1 MIITRTA
8 SAIAIVLASLS
19 GVIGSE
25 VRASEDSLARAKDL
39 YASAAYDEALALLN
53 QFNDSSPSEAVE
65 VDQYRA
71 FCLLALGRRDDASK
85 VIQQIVEAD
94 PSFQPSETQA
104 SPRLQAAFRD
114 VRRRVLPSIVRQSYA
129 DGKAAFERKEFDL
142 AVRRFDSVISLLND
156 PDIVG
161 PDELKDLRTL
171 STGFR
176 DLMKTSTAPVA
187 TPTTAAA
194 PVVVNS
200 PSQPASDESVY
211 GPEDA
216 DVVPPVAISQALPP
230 WQRTNHETLAYEA
243 TLILVI
249 DQTGRVT
256 SMNVTGTL
264 QPSYYSLL
272 RDAVNQWK
280 FQPATKN
287 GAPVKFR
294 KIVAVR
300 LKPWR

>member
-1 MIITRTA
+1 MTITRTA
-8 SAIAIVLASLS
+8 SAIAIVLALS
-19 GVIGSE
+19 SVVGSE
-25 VRASEDSLARAKDL
+25 VRASDDSLARAKDL

-71 FCLLALGRRDDASK
+71 FCLLALGRRDDAGK

-104 SPRLQAAFRD
+104 SPRLQEAFRD

-129 DGKAAFERKEFDL
+129 DGKAAFERKEFEL
-142 AVRRFDSVISLLND
+142 AIRRFDNVISLLND

-161 PDELKDLRTL
+161 RDELKDLRTL

-176 DLMKTSTAPVA
+176 DLITTSNEPVA
-187 TPTTAAA
+187 TPATVAA
-194 PVVVNS
+194 PIVVNP
-200 PSQPASDESVY
+200 PSKPESDDSVY

-216 DVVPPVAISQALPP
+216 DVVPPVTISQALPA
-230 WQRTNHETLAYEA
+230 WQRTNHETQAYEA

-256 SMNVTGTL
+256 SVNMTGTL
-264 QPSYYSLL
+264 QPSYSSLL

-287 GAPVKFR
+287 GVPVKFR
-294 KIVAVR
+294 KILAIR
-300 LKPWR
+300 LKPWS